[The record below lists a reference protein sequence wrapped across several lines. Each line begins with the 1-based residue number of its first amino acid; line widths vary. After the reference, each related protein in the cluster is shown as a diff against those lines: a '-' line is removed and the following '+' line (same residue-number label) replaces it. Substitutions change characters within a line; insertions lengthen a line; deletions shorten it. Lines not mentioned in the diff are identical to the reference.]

1 MTVNKYLLN
10 SQKLIISN
18 CLKMNQLGINQGSSG
33 NISQRWEDGFLITP
47 SGIAY
52 DQLQPEDIVFIN
64 KEGKSPPKTI
74 PSSEWRFHKTIYDT
88 RTELNAVVHT
98 HSLYATTVAIMGK
111 SIPAIH
117 YMIAAAG
124 GNDIPC
130 VPYATYGTPELSEY
144 VKQGFKN
151 RQAILLEH
159 HGMIAAERNL
169 SGALWL
175 ATEIETIA
183 HMYVN
188 LLQSNAVRVL
198 PDEEIERVL
207 EKFKNYGLREK
218 E

>member
-1 MTVNKYLLN
+1 MEKAQYIN
-10 SQKLIISN
+10 SCNTIISA
-18 CLKMNQLGINQGSSG
+18 CTEMNHLGINQGSSG

-52 DQLQPEDIVFIN
+52 DQLQPEDIVFIDKN
-64 KEGKSPPKTI
+64 GKSPPNTV
-74 PSSEWRFHKTIYDT
+74 PSSEWRFHKAIYDA
-88 RTELNAVVHT
+88 RPDLNAVVHT
-98 HSLYATTVAIMGK
+98 HSMYATTVAIMGK
-111 SIPAIH
+111 NIPAIH

-130 VPYATYGTPELSEY
+130 VPYATYGTPELSKY
-144 VKQGFKN
+144 VQQGIKN

-159 HGMIAAERNL
+159 HGMIAAERSL
-169 SGALWL
+169 SSALWL
-175 ATEIETIA
+175 ATEIETMA

-188 LLQSNAVRVL
+188 LLKMNAVRVL
-198 PDEEIERVL
+198 PDDEIERVL